1 MNKSETNGY
10 LRALES
16 QLSALVTALNEL
28 NRTGDFAPEAFES
41 FRVARIDL
49 INAAH
54 ATAHSRGFNGTT

>member
-16 QLSALVTALNEL
+16 QLSALVLALDEL

-41 FRVARIDL
+41 FRVVRIDL

-54 ATAHSRGFNGTT
+54 AAADIRGWNGTT